1 MMLMVCC
8 FTDSLSLKA
17 DRHRRVAAP
26 VALVE
31 LDVGGAGIPL
41 VVAISEVPSV
51 PVARPVR
58 APAPSAHE
66 VCCLHFVSVSLEY
79 VCN

>member
-8 FTDSLSLKA
+8 FTESLSLEEN
-17 DRHRRVAAP
+17 DHRHIVAL

-31 LDVGGAGIPL
+31 LDVGGAGIPS
-41 VVAISEVPSV
+41 AEATSEIHYV

-58 APAPSAHE
+58 ALALSARE
-66 VCCLHFVSVSLEY
+66 VCYLHSVSVTSISM
-79 VCN
+79 